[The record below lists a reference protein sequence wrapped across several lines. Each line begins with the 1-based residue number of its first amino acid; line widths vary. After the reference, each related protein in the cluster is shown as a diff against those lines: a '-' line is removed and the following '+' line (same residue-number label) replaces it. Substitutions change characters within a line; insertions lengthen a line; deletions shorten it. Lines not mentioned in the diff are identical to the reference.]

1 MKVVGEREILASLV
15 EFKHHS
21 MAETIRNKKE
31 EKKTKA
37 EVPDLTKKDKKAPK
51 FKPPYLRNH
60 CRGGAETFLRR
71 YGGFKFGHS
80 LSHRMMFEF
89 N

>member
-1 MKVVGEREILASLV
+1 MVGEKEILASLV

-37 EVPDLTKKDKKAPK
+37 EAPGSTKKDKKYQTSNPNISVTA
-51 FKPPYLRNH
+51 
-60 CRGGAETFLRR
+60 AVTEII
-71 YGGFKFGHS
+71 S
-80 LSHRMMFEF
+80 LKHLEWFHLASDVPNQRA
-89 N
+89 

>member
-21 MAETIRNKKE
+21 MAGTIRNKKE

-37 EVPDLTKKDKKAPK
+37 EAAALI
-51 FKPPYLRNH
+51 F
-60 CRGGAETFLRR
+60 
-71 YGGFKFGHS
+71 
-80 LSHRMMFEF
+80 
-89 N
+89 

>member
-37 EVPDLTKKDKKAPK
+37 EAPGLMKKDKKHQTLNLNISVRAASAVLI
-51 FKPPYLRNH
+51 F
-60 CRGGAETFLRR
+60 
-71 YGGFKFGHS
+71 
-80 LSHRMMFEF
+80 
-89 N
+89 